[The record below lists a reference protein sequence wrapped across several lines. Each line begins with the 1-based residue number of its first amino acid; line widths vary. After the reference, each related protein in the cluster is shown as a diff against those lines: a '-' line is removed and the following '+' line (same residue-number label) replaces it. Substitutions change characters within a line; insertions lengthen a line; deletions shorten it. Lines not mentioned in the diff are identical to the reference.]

1 MTGKALAGCREIP
14 GVTVCQQVLAE
25 KQNVV
30 LRCIPGCKPGA
41 GCLRGA
47 KPRIFVYL
55 LCFAAGEIR
64 HIGYIKKIRKET
76 KICLVRFVVMVFQL
90 LMGMR

>member
-1 MTGKALAGCREIP
+1 MLAAAAFLNVCRQVIP
-14 GVTVCQQVLAE
+14 AE

-55 LCFAAGEIR
+55 LRFAAGEIR

-76 KICLVRFVVMVFQL
+76 KICLVRFVDMVFQL